1 MSESLINQLQDLIKA
16 GEVEIS
22 TIKPSE
28 WTEQNVVMGKPR
40 PGLFR
45 YNYTPYTREIIDCLD
60 PNHPARKI
68 AVMKGA
74 QSGYSSGVIMPF
86 LGYMIKHNPGNT
98 YLMVGAPD
106 LVDKS
111 VEKLDLMIDGAGLR
125 PYIKPQVMRN
135 RANKSGDTNKKKD
148 FSGGYIFIG
157 SSNNH
162 KAIAQVDLQYIILDD
177 LDAMKGQS
185 EESGNF
191 LDLIAQRS
199 AAYKDSYK
207 MLLVSTPLLKG
218 TSLIEP
224 EFLKGDQ
231 RKYFISCPCCGE
243 RIILKWSVKEGDII
257 NPLREDVALKDG
269 GIKYELNE
277 QKQVINSSVGYVCY
291 KCEGFFKD
299 KEKFKL
305 LNEGLWIPTATP
317 INDTF
322 YSYHLPSLYAPIGMF
337 DWAHYAGK
345 YAEAHPEGQPRNESK
360 YKTLCNVCFGE
371 TYEEQTQAIK
381 ANALQ
386 QNIRPYEVGIIP
398 EKLSIA
404 DGNGKIVL
412 LTLACDLN
420 GVEDDARLDWEIV
433 AWSESGSTYSIN
445 HGSIGTFIPRENS
458 LVVKEDRE
466 RWTYRHGVEKSV
478 WGELEK
484 LISKTTYYQTDT
496 GRNMIVFA
504 AGVDTGYMDKY
515 AWQFIDNSH
524 LFVYGL
530 KGKNTDTYM
539 KLDADKRLFQIGR
552 ERSKLYIVE
561 GNLIKDDVA
570 ELISLNWQKGTVQ
583 PFGYM
588 NYPTPSGGK
597 YLYTNFFSHYEAEH
611 KQAHTNSDGQV
622 VGFRWVKKDSSV
634 QNHLWDCRIYN
645 IVVKEILVWQVL
657 KSQKVLNPTWKDFVE
672 LALKATA

>member
-257 NPLREDVALKDG
+257 NPLLEDVALKDG

-305 LNEGLWIPTATP
+305 LNEGVWIPTATP

-345 YAEAHPEGQPRNESK
+345 YAEAHQEGQPRNESK